1 MENPSA
7 DRGINRASNDIEG
20 AALGKLFLYRSQIAK
35 IQIGVRETAAGIWLD
50 VQRYINVAVILYS
63 GSGIRVEHGIAGG
76 FTLLCNEQ
84 LSAHVLLG
92 RGCGRIAY
100 RSGVGIFLLLNSRN
114 GNFRN
119 GQVQFQNGIAGFD
132 GFVRFQGADGQPGVI
147 GGGGGEVEG
156 ACQRGDRFSG
166 SEQSVQR
173 ALGTKVQIGVGGV
186 NRQGRVQPFAYPNGG
201 GGFDRK
207 VCTGGI
213 RTGSD
218 GNQTV
223 NRLLRLRGGI
233 ESKGR
238 DLGVGDGIF
247 IGIILG
253 ILFAVFTGGSF
264 GRTLRASG
272 GGSLGGT
279 LRASGRGT
287 LGGTLRASGGGT
299 LGGTLRASG
308 GGTFGGTLRA
318 SGGGTLGRT
327 LRASGGGTFG
337 RTLRASGGGTLGRTL
352 RASGGG
358 TFGGTLRAS
367 GGGTFGRTLGLS
379 GRGSLRS
386 ALGRSSFIC
395 FFAALHGGRLPG
407 HFRRR
412 YRQQIGQQHGQCQE
426 QGKKSCSDF

>member
-20 AALGKLFLYRSQIAK
+20 AALGKLFLYRGQIAK

-50 VQRYINVAVILYS
+50 IQRYINVAVILYS

-223 NRLLRLRGGI
+223 NRLLRLRGGV

-253 ILFAVFTGGSF
+253 ILFAVFTGGTLGIALRTS
-264 GRTLRASG
+264 GRRT
-272 GGSLGGT
+272 LGGT
-279 LRASGRGT
+279 PRASGRGT
-287 LGGTLRASGGGT
+287 LGGTPRASGRRTLGGTPRASGGRT

-308 GGTFGGTLRA
+308 G
-318 SGGGTLGRT
+318 RT
-327 LRASGGGTFG
+327 LG

-352 RASGGG
+352 GASGGG
-358 TFGGTLRAS
+358 SL
-367 GGGTFGRTLGLS
+367 GRTFGLS
-379 GRGSLRS
+379 GGSPFGSTLGGPGRGLLRLS
-386 ALGRSSFIC
+386 PRGTLGRSFCIC
-395 FFAALHGGRLPG
+395 SFAALHGGRLPG
-407 HFRRR
+407 HFRCR

-426 QGKKSCSDF
+426 QGKESCSDF

>member
-1 MENPSA
+1 MIALGTAAVNTT
-7 DRGINRASNDIEG
+7 NHIEG
-20 AALGKLFLYRSQIAK
+20 AVDFQLFQ
-35 IQIGVRETAAGIWLD
+35 Q
-50 VQRYINVAVILYS
+50 S
-63 GSGIRVEHGIAGG
+63 GSGAEVQIAVGKCAAGGRVDLHSYIDGIVDLYSSGVLNLKHGINGAAVMLG
-76 FTLLCNEQ
+76 NVH
-84 LSAHVLLG
+84 LSADTLFVTGSGGISFYG
-92 RGCGRIAY
+92 RNGNR
-100 RSGVGIFLLLNSRN
+100 FLRSRN

-119 GQVQFQNGIAGFD
+119 GQFQFQNRVAGFA

-253 ILFAVFTGGSF
+253 ILFAVFTGGTLGRTLRASGRDTLGGTLRASGGGTF

-272 GGSLGGT
+272 RGTLGRTLRASGKGTLGGT

-287 LGGTLRASGGGT
+287 LGGTLRASGGRT
-299 LGGTLRASG
+299 LGGTLG
-308 GGTFGGTLRA
+308 L

-327 LRASGGGTFG
+327 LRASGGGT
-337 RTLRASGGGTLGRTL
+337 L
-352 RASGGG
+352 
-358 TFGGTLRAS
+358 GGTLRAS

-386 ALGRSSFIC
+386 VLGRSSFIC